1 MNDLVVVVH
10 GILNYSFF
18 MKRVEW
24 ALERAGYEVLN
35 WDYPAR
41 SRLIEEHAARLGE
54 VLKPYLKEKRKI
66 HFVGFSMGGLVIR
79 HLLSHHPK
87 IENIGRFV
95 MIGTPNHGTALV
107 DRFAPHAWYRM
118 VVGNRA
124 MMQLK
129 VVNRDFFKE
138 LGVPYCEFGIIAGVR
153 GDGKGYTNWLEG
165 ENDGSVTL
173 ESARLE
179 GSKGLLEIRRSHTGL
194 ILDKETC
201 RQAVHFVRE
210 GRFS

>member
-1 MNDLVVVVH
+1 MNDLVVVLH

-18 MKRVEW
+18 MKRIEW
-24 ALERAGYEVLN
+24 AL
-35 WDYPAR
+35 
-41 SRLIEEHAARLGE
+41 
-54 VLKPYLKEKRKI
+54 KKI

-79 HLLSHHPK
+79 HLLAHHPK

-107 DRFAPHAWYRM
+107 DKFAPHAWYRM

-129 VVNRDFFKE
+129 VANRDFFKE

-153 GDGKGYTNWLEG
+153 GNGKGYTNWLEG

-173 ESARLE
+173 ESAHLE

-194 ILDKETC
+194 IFDKETC
-201 RQAVHFVRE
+201 RQVVHFIRE
-210 GRFS
+210 GRFL